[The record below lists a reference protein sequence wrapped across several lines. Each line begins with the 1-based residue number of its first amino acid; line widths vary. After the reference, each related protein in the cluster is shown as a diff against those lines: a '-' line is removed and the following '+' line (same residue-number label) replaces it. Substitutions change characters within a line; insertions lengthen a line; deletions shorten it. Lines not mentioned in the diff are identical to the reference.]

1 MIAALA
7 LLAAGAA
14 AAEQPICADRP
25 AKGNGVCTVPAGKAQ
40 IEIGLADWSVTKAGG
55 ARTGVVSLGATY
67 FKLGLSQSSDIEVG
81 IAPFTRVTAETGNSR
96 DRVSGCGDIQIRY
109 KQRLTRDDAKVQ
121 VAAIPFLKLPTANHD
136 LGNGKVEG
144 GLAVPISF
152 TLSGPVSMTLGPE
165 ADLFEDA
172 TGHGRHLAVAN
183 LVNVSGPIAPNVTL
197 TGELWA
203 ARNYDPLGTIRQA
216 SADIAFAYT
225 PSNDLQLDAGFNFG
239 LTRET
244 SDAEAYA
251 GISTRF

>member
-7 LLAAGAA
+7 LFAAGAA

-67 FKLGLSQSSDIEVG
+67 FKLGMSQSSDIEVG

-96 DRVSGCGDIQIRY
+96 DQVSGFGDIQVRY
-109 KQRLTRDDAKVQ
+109 KQRLTREDAKVQ

-136 LGNGKVEG
+136 LGNGKMEG

-165 ADLFEDA
+165 VDLFEDA
-172 TGHGRHLAVAN
+172 TGRGRHLAIAN
-183 LVNVSGPIAPNVTL
+183 LVNVSGPIAAVLMDLGFPATMTKAIPIL
-197 TGELWA
+197 
-203 ARNYDPLGTIRQA
+203 ARTAGLLGHLAEEQRRPIGFLLAHHAEEAVAYDPT
-216 SADIAFAYT
+216 
-225 PSNDLQLDAGFNFG
+225 N
-239 LTRET
+239 
-244 SDAEAYA
+244 
-251 GISTRF
+251 

>member
-25 AKGNGVCTVPAGKAQ
+25 AKGNGTCTVPAGKVQ
-40 IEIGLADWSVTKAGG
+40 IEVGLADWSVTNVAGT
-55 ARTGVVSLGATY
+55 RTGVIQLGATY
-67 FKLGLSQSSDIEVG
+67 FKVGVSNASDLEVG
-81 IAPFTRVTAETGNSR
+81 IAPFTRVTAESGDSR
-96 DRVSGCGDIQIRY
+96 DRVSGFGDIQIRY
-109 KQRLTRDDAKVQ
+109 KQRLTRDDANVQ
-121 VAAIPFLKLPTANHD
+121 LAAIPFLKLPTANHD

-165 ADLFEDA
+165 ADLFDDA

-183 LVNVSGPIAPNVTL
+183 LVNVSGPIAPKVTL

-203 ARNYDPLGTIRQA
+203 ARNFDPLGSIRQA

-225 PSNDLQLDAGFNFG
+225 PSNDLQLDAGLNLG

-244 SDAEAYA
+244 PEAEAYA